1 MLAQLRREL
10 FPQPVRAP
18 AIALTADHLAEA
30 LILSAIATGELEQL
44 RERGEAAVLGL
55 ATLRARWL
63 AFAAL
68 LALHQQAEFEQ
79 LARPLGL
86 GLSPLRQLASCR
98 RAAWWNEDDVGRVF
112 VALAEGWS
120 PRVIRTG
127 LDLRQ
132 ALSGVLADLLKQN
145 DGGVE

>member
-1 MLAQLRREL
+1 MNAQLRREL
-10 FPQPVRAP
+10 FPAP
-18 AIALTADHLAEA
+18 AHTPRIPLTADHLAEA
-30 LILSAIATGELEQL
+30 LILSALATGELQQL
-44 RERGEAAVLGL
+44 RERGEAAILGL
-55 ATLRARWL
+55 ATLRARWV

-86 GLSPLRQLASCR
+86 GLNPLRQLASCR
-98 RAAWWNEDDVGRVF
+98 RAAWWNEADVGRVL

-120 PRVIRTG
+120 PRVLRG
-127 LDLRQ
+127 GRDLRQ
-132 ALSGVLADLLKQN
+132 ALSGVLADLTKHN